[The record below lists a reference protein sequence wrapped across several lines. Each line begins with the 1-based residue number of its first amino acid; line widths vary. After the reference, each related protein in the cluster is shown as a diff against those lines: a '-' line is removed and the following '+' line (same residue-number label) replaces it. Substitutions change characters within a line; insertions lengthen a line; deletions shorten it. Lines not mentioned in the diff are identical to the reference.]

1 MTLRTLLPMLVVSG
15 SFALSAC
22 GGDDTAGESAAAEQG
37 ATPERAIAE
46 IGNVRTSLD
55 EAVAAV
61 KRGDAE
67 QADEIL
73 SEGYVEHFEQVEG
86 PLEKA
91 DHELNE
97 QLEETLAT
105 TLREKVKG
113 GASAAEVQAL
123 VDDINA
129 DLDTAERKLR

>member
-1 MTLRTLLPMLVVSG
+1 MTLRTLLPILVVSG

-22 GGDDTAGESAAAEQG
+22 GDDTAGESAAAEEG

-61 KRGDAE
+61 RRGDAG
-67 QADEIL
+67 QADETL
-73 SEGYVEHFEQVEG
+73 AEGYVEHFEQVEG
-86 PLEKA
+86 PLEKV
-91 DHELNE
+91 DHELKE
-97 QLEETLAT
+97 ELEETLAT
-105 TLREKVKG
+105 TLRDKVKA

-123 VDDINA
+123 VDDIKA

>member
-1 MTLRTLLPMLVVSG
+1 MTLRTLLPMLAVSG
-15 SFALSAC
+15 TFALSAC
-22 GGDDTAGESAAAEQG
+22 GGDDTAGGSAAAEQG

-55 EAVAAV
+55 KAVAAV
-61 KRGDAE
+61 KRGNAE

-86 PLEKA
+86 PLEEA

-113 GASAAEVQAL
+113 GASAADVQAL